1 MRPALRV
8 VAALTIAVLAAGC
21 GLGKKVVIPTCSAG
35 TPTGV
40 GRYLVTPEQAANA
53 ATIAAMGRRSGLGSH
68 AVTVA
73 LATAFQESHLHNL
86 PYGDRDS
93 IGLFQQRP
101 SQGWGTR
108 EQILQP
114 QRSSAAFYARLAKV
128 PRWASLP
135 VTDAAQAVQ
144 RSAAPLAYAQWEEPA
159 RALARAFTGEVPAGL
174 SCTLTPPNGPLSAT
188 TVLAAAASDLGPQAL
203 QHAVSTPALDW
214 AEATWLVAHAQDLSV
229 RAVSAQ
235 GQSWTAASGRWTAD
249 RTAVVNGVTF
259 R

>member
-1 MRPALRV
+1 MAV
-8 VAALTIAVLAAGC
+8 VLTIAALAAGC
-21 GLGKKVVIPTCSAG
+21 GFDKKTVIPTCSAV

-93 IGLFQQRP
+93 LGLFQQRP

-114 QRSSAAFYARLAKV
+114 QRASAAFYARLATV

-159 RALARAFTGEVPAGL
+159 RALARALTGEVPAGL
-174 SCTLTPPNGPLSAT
+174 SCRLTPPKGPSSAT
-188 TVLAAAASDLGPQAL
+188 TVLSAAASDLGPQAL
-203 QHAVSTPALDW
+203 QHPVSTPALDW
-214 AEATWLVAHAQDLSV
+214 AEATWLVAHAQDLSL
-229 RAVSAQ
+229 RAVSAR
-235 GQSWTAASGRWTAD
+235 GQSWTATSGRWTTDPAA
-249 RTAVVNGVTF
+249 AVTGVTF